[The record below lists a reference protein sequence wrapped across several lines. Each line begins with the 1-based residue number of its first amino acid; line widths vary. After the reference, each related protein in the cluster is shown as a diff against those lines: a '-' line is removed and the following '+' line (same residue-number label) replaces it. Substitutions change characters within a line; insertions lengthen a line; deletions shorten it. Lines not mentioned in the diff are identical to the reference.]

1 MHVWLP
7 HETGSLT
14 ALKNVDF
21 PTEGFPTQPI
31 TKLWPAM
38 NTGPVAAF
46 LRFFSFLSGG
56 PSSGR
61 PCCAT
66 HCRQTDKDGAE

>member
-38 NTGPVAAF
+38 NKAF
-46 LRFFSFLSGG
+46 AHDYSFPFWGSLF
-56 PSSGR
+56 GR
-61 PCCAT
+61 P
-66 HCRQTDKDGAE
+66 